1 MSPWGTLSAPLLS
14 YRERRAPARIG
25 SGSLSMPSQ
34 WSLRPLKARTNKKHP
49 LHPFAVV
56 VQSLRCVQLF
66 TTPGTAA
73 HQASLS
79 FISRNLLRLMSIESV
94 MPSNL
99 LILCHLLLLLPFIF
113 PRTPLPTQLI
123 IASLLAQMVKNQPA
137 IWETW
142 VGKMPCRKAWKPT
155 PVFLPGESPWTKE
168 AGGLQSM
175 GSQSGTRL
183 SH

>member
-1 MSPWGTLSAPLLS
+1 MKFKTLKGQDQQETSSTPICCCCPVAPLCSTL
-14 YRERRAPARIG
+14 Y
-25 SGSLSMPSQ
+25 
-34 WSLRPLKARTNKKHP
+34 
-49 LHPFAVV
+49 
-56 VQSLRCVQLF
+56 
-66 TTPGTAA
+66 
-73 HQASLS
+73 
-79 FISRNLLRLMSIESV
+79 SRNLLRLMSIESV

-183 SH
+183 SY

>member
-1 MSPWGTLSAPLLS
+1 MKFKTLKGQDQQETSSTPICCCCPVAPLCSTLYNPRDCS
-14 YRERRAPARIG
+14 TPGFPVLHLQEFAQTHVHWVSDAIQP
-25 SGSLSMPSQ
+25 SHSLSSPSPPAFYLSQ
-34 WSLRPLKARTNKKHP
+34 RP
-49 LHPFAVV
+49 
-56 VQSLRCVQLF
+56 
-66 TTPGTAA
+66 
-73 HQASLS
+73 
-79 FISRNLLRLMSIESV
+79 
-94 MPSNL
+94 
-99 LILCHLLLLLPFIF
+99 
-113 PRTPLPTQLI
+113 PTQLI
-123 IASLLAQMVKNQPA
+123 IASLWAQMVKNQPA